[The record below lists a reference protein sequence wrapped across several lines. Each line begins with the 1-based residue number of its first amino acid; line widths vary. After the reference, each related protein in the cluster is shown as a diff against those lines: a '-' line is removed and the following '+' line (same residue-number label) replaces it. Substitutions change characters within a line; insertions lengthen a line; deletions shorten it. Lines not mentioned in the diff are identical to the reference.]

1 MFYMYFNKFP
11 LSFHF
16 EERVLMQCPDLSTYQ
31 SLHKGQKRLDHAV
44 DSLGVDVINR
54 ILVYSLYV
62 FGYTYDFISNITG
75 LSEPGLKTLVH
86 EINVN
91 GVERFQDKRRK
102 GHIGLKKSNMDTAD
116 VTTVEYHESDS
127 IYAEFET
134 AGSVTLKI
142 RKDDVLGKKLL
153 AILFMEADL
162 LKQKDVGEIMDCQ
175 RLAVRQNLLR
185 FRSSGTKGL
194 LDNRRGQ
201 KGDYKFNNEVQAE
214 IIKKFI
220 SSVFEL
226 ETPTKTNIAKH
237 LNETFSRSF
246 SERATALHLKKLG
259 LIDKKRE
266 LISEIVRWS
275 NERIDLLEYLEFDD
289 KPLGAK
295 HERHIGSLRRVKEG
309 LIDCCLLSE
318 RMESTFFEI
327 EKQVETFQSQLQT
340 LVLESVLKEAASA
353 FSQCPKCR
361 SSNVVI
367 YESDHGGERRDHW
380 SMKTSLGSS
389 LFLRPNMLPKG
400 KCDNCGSQFD
410 IAKDYLKLS
419 EKNKFSP
426 LTQMKICSANRAGSY
441 ENAVKNLSELLNL
454 DINKNQIRTVS
465 NCVGK
470 YINDEFDELY
480 KEISM
485 GIAPNI
491 ISQRHPLVEE
501 LEIDEKYLNPSRY
514 LIVLSVDGG
523 RMQLFDWIP
532 PKNDQSNG
540 KKKLYWHET
549 KVFRISIYDKANLC
563 NISGS
568 IDSTD
573 EKRVY
578 QSARIMPGLSTYGA
592 TNRKWEETGP
602 LIVSHLYMRGIRPK
616 NIEVCISDGSD
627 HILKK
632 ILLPFFPKA
641 NHILD
646 YYHKSEALH
655 KCLKSVGSPESEIHQ
670 KLKNFLWKG
679 QIAEIIAN
687 LEGIQSGVGKPD
699 KGRRKTDD
707 PKVVLDNFIN
717 HLNENE
723 GRLQYKKYRSL
734 KFPIGSGSVE
744 SAVKLFGKRIK
755 GTEKQWSDGEPILHL
770 YAFLLSEDERWN
782 KLWEVH
788 NPWM

>member
-1 MFYMYFNKFP
+1 
-11 LSFHF
+11 
-16 EERVLMQCPDLSTYQ
+16 MQCPNLSTYQ
-31 SLHKGQKRLDHAV
+31 SLPKGQKRLDQAV
-44 DSLGVDVINR
+44 DALGVDVVNR
-54 ILVYSLYV
+54 IIVYSLYV
-62 FGYTYDFISNITG
+62 FGYTYDFISSVTG
-75 LSEPGLKTLVH
+75 LSEPGLKTLAH

-102 GHIGLKKSNMDTAD
+102 DHLGLKKSNIDAAD
-116 VTTVEYHESDS
+116 VTAVEYHENDS

-134 AGSVTLKI
+134 SGSITLKI

-162 LKQKDVGEIMDCQ
+162 LKQKDVGKIIDCQ
-175 RLAVRQNLLR
+175 RLAVRQNLLK

-194 LDNRRGQ
+194 LDNRHGQ

-295 HERHIGSLRRVKEG
+295 HARYIGSLRRVKEG
-309 LIDCCLLSE
+309 LIDCCLFSE
-318 RMESTFFEI
+318 RMERTFFEI

-340 LVLESVLKEAASA
+340 LVLESILKEAAST

-367 YESDHGGERRDHW
+367 YESDHRSGRKDHW

-389 LFLRPNMLPKG
+389 LFLRRNMLPKG
-400 KCDNCGSQFD
+400 KCDNCGREFD
-410 IAKDYLKLS
+410 IANDYLGLS
-419 EKNKFSP
+419 EKGKFSP

-441 ENAVKNLSELLNL
+441 ENAVKNLRELLNL
-454 DINKNQIRTVS
+454 DINKNQVRTIS
-465 NCVGK
+465 NWVGN

-485 GIAPNI
+485 STTPDI

-514 LIVLSVDGG
+514 LIVLSVDAG

-540 KKKLYWHET
+540 KKK
-549 KVFRISIYDKANLC
+549 
-563 NISGS
+563 
-568 IDSTD
+568 
-573 EKRVY
+573 
-578 QSARIMPGLSTYGA
+578 
-592 TNRKWEETGP
+592 
-602 LIVSHLYMRGIRPK
+602 
-616 NIEVCISDGSD
+616 
-627 HILKK
+627 
-632 ILLPFFPKA
+632 
-641 NHILD
+641 
-646 YYHKSEALH
+646 
-655 KCLKSVGSPESEIHQ
+655 
-670 KLKNFLWKG
+670 
-679 QIAEIIAN
+679 
-687 LEGIQSGVGKPD
+687 
-699 KGRRKTDD
+699 
-707 PKVVLDNFIN
+707 VVL
-717 HLNENE
+717 
-723 GRLQYKKYRSL
+723 
-734 KFPIGSGSVE
+734 
-744 SAVKLFGKRIK
+744 A
-755 GTEKQWSDGEPILHL
+755 
-770 YAFLLSEDERWN
+770 
-782 KLWEVH
+782 
-788 NPWM
+788 

>member
-1 MFYMYFNKFP
+1 MYFNEFP
-11 LSFHF
+11 LLFPF
-16 EERVLMQCPDLSTYQ
+16 NERFFMQCPDLSIYQ
-31 SLHKGQKRLDHAV
+31 SLHKGQKRLDQAV

-54 ILVYSLYV
+54 ILVYSLYI

-75 LSEPGLKTLVH
+75 LSEPGVKTLVQ
-86 EINVN
+86 EININ

-102 GHIGLKKSNMDTAD
+102 EYIGLKKSNMDAADITA
-116 VTTVEYHESDS
+116 VKYHESDN
-127 IYAEFET
+127 IHAEFET
-134 AGSVTLKI
+134 TGNISLKI
-142 RKDDVLGKKLL
+142 RKDDILGKKLL
-153 AILFMEADL
+153 AMLFMEADL
-162 LKQKDVGEIMDCQ
+162 LKQKDAGEIMDCQ
-175 RLAVRQNLLR
+175 RLAVRQNLLK

-201 KGDYKFNNEVQAE
+201 KGDYKFNNVVQAE

-220 SSVFEL
+220 LSVFEL

-237 LNETFSRSF
+237 LNETFLQRF

-259 LIDKKRE
+259 LIDNKRE
-266 LISEIVRWS
+266 LISEIVRWT

-289 KPLGAK
+289 KPLGAEY
-295 HERHIGSLRRVKEG
+295 ERHIDSLRRVKEG
-309 LIDCCLLSE
+309 LIDCCLFSE
-318 RMESTFFEI
+318 KMESNFFEI
-327 EKQVETFQSQLQT
+327 EKNVEKFQSQLQT
-340 LVLESVLKEAASA
+340 LVLESVLKEIEND

-361 SSNVVI
+361 SSNVI
-367 YESDHGGERRDHW
+367 IDKSDHRDERII
-380 SMKTSLGSS
+380 KTSLGSS
-389 LFLRPNMLPKG
+389 LFLKPNMLPKG
-400 KCDNCGSQFD
+400 KCNSCGREFN
-410 IAKDYLKLS
+410 IAKDALKLS
-419 EKNKFSP
+419 GKDKFTP

-441 ENAVKNLSELLNL
+441 ENAVRNLSELLNL
-454 DINKNQIRTVS
+454 DINKNQVRTVS
-465 NCVGK
+465 NYVGR

-501 LEIDEKYLNPSRY
+501 LEIDERYLNPSKY

-549 KVFRISIYDKANLC
+549 KVFRISIYDKVNLC

-568 IDSTD
+568 IDNTD

-578 QSARIMPGLSTYGA
+578 QSARIISGLTSYGA

-602 LIVSHLYMRGIRPK
+602 LIVSHLYMRGIRPE

-632 ILLPFFPKA
+632 IFLPFFPKA

-655 KCLKSVGSPESEIHQ
+655 KCLKFVGRSGNEIHQ
-670 KLKNFLWKG
+670 KLKNFLWEG
-679 QIAEIIAN
+679 QIVEIIGT
-687 LEGIQSGVGKPD
+687 LKEIQLGVGKPD
-699 KGRRKTDD
+699 KGKRKTDD
-707 PKVVLDNFIN
+707 PKVVLDNLIN
-717 HLNENE
+717 HLNENK

-734 KFPIGSGSVE
+734 KYPIGSGSVE

-770 YAFLLSEDERWN
+770 YAFLLSEDDRWN
-782 KLWEVH
+782 KLWEVQ

>member
-1 MFYMYFNKFP
+1 MFCMYVSKFP
-11 LSFHF
+11 LYFDF
-16 EERVLMQCPDLSTYQ
+16 NERVFMQCPDLGIYQ
-31 SLHKGQKRLDHAV
+31 SLHKGQKRLDQAV
-44 DSLGVDVINR
+44 DFLGVDVINR
-54 ILVYSLYV
+54 ILVYSLYI

-86 EINVN
+86 EININ

-102 GHIGLKKSNMDTAD
+102 DYKGLKKSKMYAAD
-116 VTTVEYHESDS
+116 VTAVKYHESDN
-127 IYAEFET
+127 IYAVFET
-134 AGSVTLKI
+134 TGNISLKI
-142 RKDDVLGKKLL
+142 RKDDILGKKLL
-153 AILFMEADL
+153 AILFMEAEL
-162 LKQKDVGEIMDCQ
+162 LKQKDAGEIMDCR
-175 RLAVRQNLLR
+175 RLAVRQNLLK

-220 SSVFEL
+220 LSVFEL
-226 ETPTKTNIAKH
+226 ETPTKTNITKH
-237 LNETFSRSF
+237 LNETFSQSF

-259 LIDKKRE
+259 LIDQKRE

-275 NERIDLLEYLEFDD
+275 NERIDLLEYLQFDD

-295 HERHIGSLRRVKEG
+295 YERHIESLRMVKQG
-309 LIDCCLLSE
+309 LIDCCLFSE
-318 RMESTFFEI
+318 KIESNFFKI
-327 EKQVETFQSQLQT
+327 EKSVEKFQSQLQP
-340 LVLESVLKEAASA
+340 LVLESVLKEIGND
-353 FSQCPKCR
+353 FCQCPKCR
-361 SSNVVI
+361 SSNVII
-367 YESDHGGERRDHW
+367 YKSDQRDGTRAHW
-380 SMKTSLGSS
+380 LIKTSLGSS
-389 LFLRPNMLPKG
+389 LFLKPNMLPKG
-400 KCDNCGSQFD
+400 KCNNCGRKFD
-410 IAKDYLKLS
+410 IVKDALKLS
-419 EKNKFSP
+419 EKNKFTP

-441 ENAVKNLSELLNL
+441 ENAVKNLNELLNL
-454 DINKNQIRTVS
+454 DINKNQVRTVS
-465 NCVGK
+465 NCVGR

-501 LEIDEKYLNPSRY
+501 LEIDARYLNPSKY

-540 KKKLYWHET
+540 KKKLYWHEN
-549 KVFRISIYDKANLC
+549 KVFRISIYDKVNLC
-563 NISGS
+563 DISGG
-568 IDSTD
+568 IDNTD

-578 QSARIMPGLSTYGA
+578 QSARIISGLTTYGA

-632 ILLPFFPKA
+632 IFLPFFPKA

-655 KCLKSVGSPESEIHQ
+655 KCLKSVGRLGGEIHQ
-670 KLKNFLWKG
+670 KLKDFLWEG
-679 QIAEIIAN
+679 QIVEIIAN
-687 LEGIQSGVGKPD
+687 LKEIQLGVGKPD
-699 KGRRKTDD
+699 KGKRKTDD

-717 HLNENE
+717 HLNENK